1 MADDSASRTRPARV
15 NNTVSEEAPHYQ
27 LEEQVGHLLR
37 RANQRHTALFAERFG
52 DSGLTPLQFAAL
64 MKLAEV
70 SAVSQNEL
78 GRLTAMDPNTVQGVV
93 QRLERRGL
101 IERRPHPED
110 RRRVNLA
117 LNASGQSLA
126 MSLVS
131 DGLGISAQ
139 TLEPLSTEER
149 TVFVR
154 LLRKLI

>member
-1 MADDSASRTRPARV
+1 M
-15 NNTVSEEAPHYQ
+15 NNTASDEATHYR

-37 RANQRHTALFAERFG
+37 RANQRHTALFAEQFG
-52 DSGLTPLQFAAL
+52 ASGLTPLQFAAL
-64 MKLAEV
+64 MKLAEIGE
-70 SAVSQNEL
+70 ASQNKL

-93 QRLERRGL
+93 RRLERRGL

-117 LNASGQSLA
+117 LNPSGLALA

-139 TLEPLSTEER
+139 TLEPLSAEER
-149 TVFVR
+149 VTFVR
-154 LLRKLI
+154 LLQKLI